1 MLDGLQA
8 VKITDSQI
16 IKPFD
21 CGDLDLNDF
30 LMSDANN
37 YQKQLLAVTY
47 VVEND
52 LQTAGFFSLLTDKI
66 SVNDTESKNQWRKNF
81 RDTLP
86 QNKRFS
92 SYPAIKI
99 GRLGIDLNFQGKGL
113 GTEIMNFIK
122 AMILNENRYGCRYI
136 TVDAYRQSL
145 KYYERNDFRYLT
157 STDANEDT
165 RLMYF
170 DLSSLLIDPTI

>member
-1 MLDGLQA
+1 MLEGLQA
-8 VKITDSQI
+8 VKITDLHL

-30 LMSDANN
+30 LFSDASN

-47 VVEND
+47 VIEND
-52 LQTAGFFSLLTDKI
+52 LQTAGFFSLLTDKVSI
-66 SVNDTESKNQWRKNF
+66 NDTESKNQWRKNF

-99 GRLGIDLNFQGKGL
+99 GRLGIHSDYQGRGL

-122 AMILNENRYGCRYI
+122 AMILNDNRYGCRYI

-145 KYYERNDFRYLT
+145 RYYERNGFRYLT
-157 STDANEDT
+157 NIDENEDT

-170 DLSSLLIDPTI
+170 DLSKLRID